1 MKQRKQVTC
10 LKPALLLALSV
21 VTIQAQV
28 TVTNQ
33 FSGVNKVIPDG
44 SAMGIAD
51 TRRIIAPG
59 ISTITDLQVQL
70 TIEGGVNGDL
80 YCYLVHD
87 TGFVVLVNRP
97 GRSAENPV
105 GYEDGGFNATFTSQA
120 TNDFHCYQE
129 CTGPS
134 FKAVSG
140 SACVSSVVCAPD
152 GRETDPNRTTESSP
166 RTKGLASFAG
176 LNPNGQWTLFV
187 ADLSSGAQGTLKNW
201 GLVITGTADPARELH
216 FAKAPPVAA
225 KEFPTPIF
233 AHYTPTLLP

>member
-1 MKQRKQVTC
+1 MKQRKQVTF

-140 SACVSSVVCAPD
+140 PACVSSVVCAPD
-152 GRETDPNRTTESSP
+152 GRETDPNRTTD
-166 RTKGLASFAG
+166 R
-176 LNPNGQWTLFV
+176 
-187 ADLSSGAQGTLKNW
+187 
-201 GLVITGTADPARELH
+201 
-216 FAKAPPVAA
+216 
-225 KEFPTPIF
+225 
-233 AHYTPTLLP
+233 